1 MLLNKI
7 QLKRVIREKR
17 GLLVAGVV
25 VVRRFCCCILIE
37 LFDTCNRCGNHI
49 FGAFPHM
56 DEVVKHFGEEEL
68 ET

>member
-1 MLLNKI
+1 M
-7 QLKRVIREKR
+7 EKR
-17 GLLVAGVV
+17 GLLVVGVV
-25 VVRRFCCCILIE
+25 VVRRFCYCILIE

-49 FGAFPHM
+49 FRAFPHM